1 MDDSV
6 ISLPHPITAFRCALS
21 SLLGMGLIAQ
31 LKQMFIFVRYYA
43 PQNPDSFEIQY
54 EEGRYLSH
62 KVVQNQHVL

>member
-1 MDDSV
+1 
-6 ISLPHPITAFRCALS
+6 
-21 SLLGMGLIAQ
+21 MGLIAQ

-62 KVVQNQHVL
+62 RVVQNQHVL